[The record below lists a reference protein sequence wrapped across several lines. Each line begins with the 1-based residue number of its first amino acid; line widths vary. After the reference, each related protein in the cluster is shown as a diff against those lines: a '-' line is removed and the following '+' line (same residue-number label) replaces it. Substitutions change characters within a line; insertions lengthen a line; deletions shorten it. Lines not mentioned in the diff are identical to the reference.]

1 MIIHAPAVSTASSSY
16 YSGPLDQRPSI
27 RRIYC
32 LNNLRPMPLPSRKRL
47 QNDFST
53 PFPDN
58 HILLKAGGNQ
68 RLKTYA
74 DSPGPYK
81 EETNILTYAFL
92 KPCTTMN
99 LAGKLTFLLVQN

>member
-1 MIIHAPAVSTASSSY
+1 MLGST
-16 YSGPLDQRPSI
+16 PLS
-27 RRIYC
+27 
-32 LNNLRPMPLPSRKRL
+32 NRKKL